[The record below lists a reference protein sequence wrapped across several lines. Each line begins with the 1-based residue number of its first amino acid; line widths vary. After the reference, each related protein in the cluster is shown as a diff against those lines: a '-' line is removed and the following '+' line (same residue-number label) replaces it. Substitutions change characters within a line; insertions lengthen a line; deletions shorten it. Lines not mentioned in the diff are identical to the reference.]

1 MESFRGWAGDEDKY
15 RSDEWFALILLL
27 LVVYVAF
34 KSGERVRSE
43 GNNVRQSSPINTP
56 DRSPPPAPII
66 DIDGDEAPS
75 PERGTEARNRAREAS
90 LRRQKEAK
98 ANLRKKKFAGASS
111 STSPTS
117 RSAKNFGGGATLGG
131 AAGGAVGGP
140 PQPL

>member
-1 MESFRGWAGDEDKY
+1 M
-15 RSDEWFALILLL
+15 
-27 LVVYVAF
+27 YVAF